1 MTDPDKTYDLPRVK
15 GAASRRLGR
24 PLKRDGVVWEVD
36 DLGDRTV
43 RSGRLPPVPVHRRP
57 LQGETVKQFANR

>member
-24 PLKRDGVVWEVD
+24 PLKRDGVVGEVD
-36 DLGDRTV
+36 DLGDPTV
-43 RSGRLPPVPVHRRP
+43 RSAGYRP
-57 LQGETVKQFANR
+57 FPGTGAATG